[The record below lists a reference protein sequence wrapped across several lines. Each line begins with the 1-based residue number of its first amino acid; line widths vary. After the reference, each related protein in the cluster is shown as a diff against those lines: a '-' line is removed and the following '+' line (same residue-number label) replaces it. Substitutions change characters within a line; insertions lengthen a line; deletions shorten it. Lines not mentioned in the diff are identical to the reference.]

1 MVCVPR
7 AVAQDGVCLT
17 VKALGDPRQNVR
29 GNRGVMAM
37 RHWIGDVQSVTHGH
51 GSIGPGF
58 VLYDSGGKPCVSFVY
73 RHRQT
78 AEDALAMMRE
88 CLIDAVAVEGLG
100 R

>member
-1 MVCVPR
+1 MKHR
-7 AVAQDGVCLT
+7 F
-17 VKALGDPRQNVR
+17 
-29 GNRGVMAM
+29 
-37 RHWIGDVQSVTHGH
+37 GDVQSVTHGQ

-58 VLYDSGGKPCVSFVY
+58 VLYDSAGKPCVNFVF

-88 CLIDAVAVEGLG
+88 CLIDAVSVEAH

>member
-1 MVCVPR
+1 MKHR
-7 AVAQDGVCLT
+7 F
-17 VKALGDPRQNVR
+17 
-29 GNRGVMAM
+29 
-37 RHWIGDVQSVTHGH
+37 GDVQSVTHGQ

-58 VLYDSGGKPCVSFVY
+58 VLYDSGGKPCVRFVF

-88 CLIDAVAVEGLG
+88 CLIDAVAVEAP